1 MPKQTIPNTEARIEE
16 KKERWTRIVLFFILL
31 VTYTYTFPR
40 WADWSQNSRANL
52 TLAIVDD
59 HSLMVDKYM
68 GNTGDYAHYNGH
80 YYTDKAPGP
89 SFAAVPIYAAARPIL
104 RSAPVQSIIDR
115 LSRSAAFADTLN
127 QQGTGLLTDKIYY
140 MAVLMIITFFVITI
154 PAAVLGVL
162 LYSFLRRLTVQREWA
177 IGITLV
183 YGLGT
188 TAFTYSSVFY
198 SHQLAAFLLFGAFYL
213 GFRLRRRE
221 ISPAWVILAG
231 FMLGFSLISEY
242 PTFLIAAAIFFYI
255 VYTLITASKKAWI
268 AGFLGGGLV
277 PGALM
282 MAYDMAIFGTP
293 LPIGY
298 EYSENYTSVHSVGLI
313 SLTYPHPEYLWGIT
327 FGSFRGL
334 FYVAPVLLIAT
345 AGLVIW
351 WLWGHYRAEALVS
364 TWATVSFFLFNGSS
378 VMWQGGFSVGP
389 RYLVPML
396 PFLAL
401 GFGPFAIRYG
411 RRLWARILTGLLALL
426 SLLLVW
432 IETLG
437 GQSFPDWTR
446 VPLTN
451 YSIPNV
457 LAGDIA
463 RNWGMLLGLHQAAS
477 LLPLALFLTAGIAAL
492 YRIQV
497 ISETPRRAMEEPA
510 EQRL

>member
-1 MPKQTIPNTEARIEE
+1 MQTQTTTDASTKTEA
-16 KKERWTRIVLFFILL
+16 KKESLVHFLLFLILL
-31 VTYTYTFPR
+31 VTYTYIFPR

-68 GNTGDYAHYNGH
+68 GNTGDYAHYAGH

-89 SFAAVPIYAAARPIL
+89 SFAAVPFYAAARPLL
-104 RSAPVQSIIDR
+104 RSAPMQAAIER
-115 LSRSAAFADTLN
+115 LSQSPAFADTLN
-127 QQGTGLLTDKIYY
+127 EQGTGLLTDKIYY

-154 PAAVLGVL
+154 PAALLGVL
-162 LYSFLRRLTVQREWA
+162 LYSFLRILTVGREWA
-177 IGITLV
+177 IAITLI
-183 YGLGT
+183 YGLAT

-198 SHQLAAFLLFGAFYL
+198 SHQLTAFLLFAAFFL
-213 GFRLRRRE
+213 GFRIRRKE

-231 FMLGFSLISEY
+231 GMLGFSLISEY
-242 PTFLIAAAIFFYI
+242 PTFLIAAAIFLYI
-255 VYTLITASKKAWI
+255 LLTIPNKTWT
-268 AGFLGGGLV
+268 AGFLAGGLI
-277 PGALM
+277 PGALLI
-282 MAYDMAIFGTP
+282 AYDMAIFGTP

-298 EYSENYTSVHSVGLI
+298 EYSENYTAVHNVGLF
-313 SLTYPHPEYLWGIT
+313 SLTYPHLSYLWGIT

-334 FYVAPVLLIAT
+334 FYVAPVLLIAVS
-345 AGLVIW
+345 GLIVW
-351 WLWGHYRAEALVS
+351 WLWGRFRAEALIS
-364 TWATVSFFLFNGSS
+364 AWAFVSFLLFNGSS
-378 VMWQGGFSVGP
+378 IMWQGGFSVGP

-396 PFLAL
+396 PFLTL
-401 GFGPFAIRYG
+401 GFGPFAIRFG
-411 RRLWARILTGLLALL
+411 ERMWARVLTGVLAVA

-446 VPLTN
+446 VPLLN

-477 LLPLALFLTAGIAAL
+477 LLPLLLFLVIGIAAL
-492 YRIQV
+492 LRVQAV
-497 ISETPRRAMEEPA
+497 SQSSGHTLEEAA
-510 EQRL
+510 EQRF